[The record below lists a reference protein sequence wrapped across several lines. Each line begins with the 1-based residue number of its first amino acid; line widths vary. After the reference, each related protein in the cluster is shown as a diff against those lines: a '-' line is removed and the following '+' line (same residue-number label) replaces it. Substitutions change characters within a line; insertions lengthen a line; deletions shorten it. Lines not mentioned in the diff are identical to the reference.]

1 MKYVYQAC
9 DPSGAS
15 STGTIEADEVVD
27 AIEMLRRQGLF
38 VTEINAAS
46 GEERHHIA
54 RHRSRMGRS
63 RLLKNLSMFMR
74 QLYVLTSS
82 GTQLVEALRSLERQ
96 TKDATW
102 RAVITDV
109 RGKVEEGST
118 FAAAMGDHPDCFDP
132 VCRSLV
138 AAGETG
144 GGLEK
149 MLDRLATLSR
159 KQLQTRSAI
168 VGAMIYPCLLVCVAV
183 GVLMMMLLFVLPR
196 FAGFFQSMDVPLP
209 ATTKFLMAL
218 SGLLQSYWWALL
230 GGLVV
235 AAVGGKLWSATQ
247 AGREIVHRGVL
258 CMPIA
263 GRIVKSFEVARI
275 VRVLGVLVTGK
286 VPLLEALGLAR
297 QTVGNLQ
304 YVRLVAKAENAVTRG
319 STISSAFAESDL
331 INPSLVEAIRSGEQS
346 GEMAGLLVNMAD
358 FLDEDNEIIVRS
370 LTSILEPIILIALG
384 LLVGFVALSMFLPMF
399 DLTSMTQ
406 RGG

>member
-1 MKYVYQAC
+1 
-9 DPSGAS
+9 
-15 STGTIEADEVVD
+15 
-27 AIEMLRRQGLF
+27 
-38 VTEINAAS
+38 
-46 GEERHHIA
+46 
-54 RHRSRMGRS
+54 
-63 RLLKNLSMFMR
+63 
-74 QLYVLTSS
+74 
-82 GTQLVEALRSLERQ
+82 
-96 TKDATW
+96 
-102 RAVITDV
+102 
-109 RGKVEEGST
+109 
-118 FAAAMGDHPDCFDP
+118 
-132 VCRSLV
+132 
-138 AAGETG
+138 
-144 GGLEK
+144 

-209 ATTKFLMAL
+209 GTTKFLMAL
-218 SGLLQSYWWALL
+218 SALLQSYWWALL
-230 GGLVV
+230 AGLVALV
-235 AAVGGKLWSATQ
+235 VGGKFWSATQ
-247 AGREIVHRGVL
+247 GGREIIHRGILRV
-258 CMPIA
+258 PIA

-304 YVRLVAKAENAVTRG
+304 YVRLVAKAESAVTRG
-319 STISSAFAESDL
+319 STISAAFSESDL
-331 INPSLVEAIRSGEQS
+331 VSPSLVEAIRSGEQS